1 MAFRAFGTVSIGG
14 RVNVSRRRRGAVV
27 GDGNG
32 RRFAAVAFGVGDGV
46 LHRFRVA
53 GKGRLRGEG
62 HFAARRID
70 FPFAFA
76 RDFQGRHRLVGRR
89 VDQFDALRIKG
100 VVALRVAVVGKDI
113 DFDRLAFRAF
123 GTVGIGGRVNVSRRR
138 GAAVVGDG
146 NGRRFA
152 GVTVFI
158 GDGVLHRF
166 RVAGEGRLW
175 REGHFAGRRVD
186 FPFAFARDFQ
196 RGHRLVGGRIDQF
209 DALRIEGVVALRV
222 TVVGENID
230 FYRLALRAFGTV
242 SIGGRV
248 NVSRRRG
255 GAVGIGDD
263 VSVRAGVGAVAVVCL
278 DGAAVFHCLRSD
290 GHFARRRVNGHAARQ
305 CAFRDPFTARV
316 FGEAHAMRLALF
328 VGVVDVQRG
337 RLAVRGDDYAAFVRR
352 VFRHCR
358 RVDAARL
365 WLRIWTRIRVRAW
378 AWTGIGVRVRVGLRR
393 GVVVVGDDGGFHAA
407 VAAVAVLRGHT

>member
-1 MAFRAFGTVSIGG
+1 MAVSI
-14 RVNVSRRRRGAVV
+14 
-27 GDGNG
+27 
-32 RRFAAVAFGVGDGV
+32 GDGV

-62 HFAARRID
+62 HFAARRVD

-76 RDFQGRHRLVGRR
+76 RDFQGRHRLVG
-89 VDQFDALRIKG
+89 
-100 VVALRVAVVGKDI
+100 
-113 DFDRLAFRAF
+113 
-123 GTVGIGGRVNVSRRR
+123 GRV
-138 GAAVVGDG
+138 
-146 NGRRFA
+146 
-152 GVTVFI
+152 
-158 GDGVLHRF
+158 
-166 RVAGEGRLW
+166 
-175 REGHFAGRRVD
+175 
-186 FPFAFARDFQ
+186 
-196 RGHRLVGGRIDQF
+196 DQF

-222 TVVGENID
+222 AVVGKNID
-230 FYRLALRAFGTV
+230 FYRLALRAFGSI

-255 GAVGIGDD
+255 AAVGIGDD
-263 VSVRAGVGAVAVVCL
+263 VSVRAGVGAIAVVRF

-305 CAFRDPFTARV
+305 CAFRDPFAARV

-337 RLAVRGDDYAAFVRR
+337 RFAVRGDDDAAFVRR

-358 RVDAARL
+358 RVYLLRL
-365 WLRIWTRIRVRAW
+365 RRRIWTRIRVRAW
-378 AWTGIGVRVRVGLRR
+378 ARTGIRVRIGVGLRVRVGLRR

-407 VAAVAVLRGHT
+407 VAAVAVLRGHAGAVFDAVRCQSHFAGVRVNDDARRQAAIRLPFAVRAFVDVYGVRLSRFVGVFDF

>member
-1 MAFRAFGTVSIGG
+1 MAVFI
-14 RVNVSRRRRGAVV
+14 
-27 GDGNG
+27 
-32 RRFAAVAFGVGDGV
+32 GDGV

-53 GKGRLRGEG
+53 AEGRLWREG

-76 RDFQGRHRLVGRR
+76 RNFQGRHRLVGR
-89 VDQFDALRIKG
+89 
-100 VVALRVAVVGKDI
+100 
-113 DFDRLAFRAF
+113 
-123 GTVGIGGRVNVSRRR
+123 
-138 GAAVVGDG
+138 
-146 NGRRFA
+146 
-152 GVTVFI
+152 
-158 GDGVLHRF
+158 
-166 RVAGEGRLW
+166 
-175 REGHFAGRRVD
+175 
-186 FPFAFARDFQ
+186 
-196 RGHRLVGGRIDQF
+196 RIDQF

-222 TVVGENID
+222 AVVGKD
-230 FYRLALRAFGTV
+230 VHFDRLALRAFGSI

-248 NVSRRRG
+248 NVSRRRA
-255 GAVGIGDD
+255 AVGIGDD

-305 CAFRDPFTARV
+305 CAFRDPFAARV

-337 RLAVRGDDYAAFVRR
+337 RFAVRGDDDAAFVCR

-358 RVDAARL
+358 RVNAARL

-378 AWTGIGVRVRVGLRR
+378 ARTGIGVRVGVGVRVGLRR
-393 GVVVVGDDGGFHAA
+393 GVVVVSDDGGFHAA
-407 VAAVAVLRGHT
+407 VSAVAVLRGHA

>member
-1 MAFRAFGTVSIGG
+1 MAVFI
-14 RVNVSRRRRGAVV
+14 
-27 GDGNG
+27 
-32 RRFAAVAFGVGDGV
+32 GDGV

-53 GKGRLRGEG
+53 AEGRLWREG

-76 RDFQGRHRLVGRR
+76 RDFQRRHRLVGGR

-100 VVALRVAVVGKDI
+100 VVALRVAVVGKDVH
-113 DFDRLAFRAF
+113 FD
-123 GTVGIGGRVNVSRRR
+123 
-138 GAAVVGDG
+138 
-146 NGRRFA
+146 
-152 GVTVFI
+152 
-158 GDGVLHRF
+158 
-166 RVAGEGRLW
+166 
-175 REGHFAGRRVD
+175 
-186 FPFAFARDFQ
+186 
-196 RGHRLVGGRIDQF
+196 
-209 DALRIEGVVALRV
+209 
-222 TVVGENID
+222 
-230 FYRLALRAFGTV
+230 RLALRAFGSI

-248 NVSRRRG
+248 NVSRRRA
-255 GAVGIGDD
+255 AVGIGDD

-305 CAFRDPFTARV
+305 CAFRDPFAARV

-337 RLAVRGDDYAAFVRR
+337 RFAVRGDDDAAFVCR

-358 RVDAARL
+358 RVNAARL

-378 AWTGIGVRVRVGLRR
+378 ARTGIGVRVGVGVRVGLRR
-393 GVVVVGDDGGFHAA
+393 GVVVVSDDGGFHAA
-407 VAAVAVLRGHT
+407 VSAVAVLRGHA

>member
-1 MAFRAFGTVSIGG
+1 M
-14 RVNVSRRRRGAVV
+14 
-27 GDGNG
+27 
-32 RRFAAVAFGVGDGV
+32 
-46 LHRFRVA
+46 HRFRVA
-53 GKGRLRGEG
+53 GKGRLRREG

-76 RDFQGRHRLVGRR
+76 RDFQGRHRLVGGRI
-89 VDQFDALRIKG
+89 DQFDALRIKG
-100 VVALRVAVVGKDI
+100 VVALRVAVVG
-113 DFDRLAFRAF
+113 
-123 GTVGIGGRVNVSRRR
+123 
-138 GAAVVGDG
+138 
-146 NGRRFA
+146 
-152 GVTVFI
+152 
-158 GDGVLHRF
+158 
-166 RVAGEGRLW
+166 
-175 REGHFAGRRVD
+175 
-186 FPFAFARDFQ
+186 
-196 RGHRLVGGRIDQF
+196 
-209 DALRIEGVVALRV
+209 
-222 TVVGENID
+222 ENID
-230 FYRLALRAFGTV
+230 FYRLAFRAFGSI

-263 VSVRAGVGAVAVVCL
+263 VSVRAGVGAIAVVRL

-305 CAFRDPFTARV
+305 GAFRCPFAARV

-328 VGVVDVQRG
+328 VSVVDVQRG
-337 RLAVRGDDYAAFVRR
+337 RLAVRGDDYAAFVRW

-378 AWTGIGVRVRVGLRR
+378 AWARTGIGVRVRVRVRVGLRR

-407 VAAVAVLRGHT
+407 VSAVAVLRGHA